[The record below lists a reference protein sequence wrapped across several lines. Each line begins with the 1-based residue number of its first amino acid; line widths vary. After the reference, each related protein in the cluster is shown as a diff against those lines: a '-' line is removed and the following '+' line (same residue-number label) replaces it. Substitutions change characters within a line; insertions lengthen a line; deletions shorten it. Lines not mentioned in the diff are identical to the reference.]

1 MRQRPPESAAGV
13 GGAGKLGAVRRS
25 RKLCV
30 VTTIGVTALLGAF
43 SSSASAATWAPC
55 TFAEVAIDCATYD
68 MPLDRSGVFPGATKV
83 RAMRMAAPE
92 GPRMGTLFVIAGGPG
107 QGSQAMMELMSSL
120 FGGANRYDVIA
131 IDQRGS
137 GYSEPLNCPRIESG
151 DFRFDGADPR
161 TDWAITQC
169 ADAIGGSRIAYNT
182 AEAVADLEAVREDLA
197 LGPVSLFGVSYGTKV
212 AMAYAKTYPATTRS
226 LLLDSL
232 VPTEEPSSF
241 DTDSIAALRRAL
253 GEICA
258 RRACRGINTAP
269 VSGLAKVASR
279 LAREPI
285 PAFSVSTTGRIVET
299 KIDDAALF
307 EIILQADFNLFFYN
321 QLPGAITRAL
331 RGDYAQIA
339 RLYAIA
345 TGSYSVDFSQT
356 AAKRAARK
364 APGPAKSITRKPGK
378 RINGRDAELLAA
390 FSNTMNVATTCA
402 DFNPPW
408 ARGDDLSGRQE
419 AIVAAA
425 NAIPDATFS
434 PFSRGTIRDNSLA
447 TICRGWRQSATAPA
461 IPAGP
466 LPTVP
471 TLALNGS
478 LDLRTPNAWAE
489 RSIAGNPAAQLA
501 IIPAT
506 GHSVIGT
513 DASGCALSLA
523 KRFLIFGAT
532 DGKCTSKAATLPIAP
547 LPSGS
552 INSVSTPRG
561 SCRGVSGRRCA
572 VAKRKVAAGY
582 LAMRDAIDQLVLGN
596 MFDGPGLYSGAW
608 YMDFDISEDLTEL
621 IPVSITMSGLSNV
634 AGTSVSG
641 SLDLTTF
648 PNSGGRLRVS
658 DDTGRDYR
666 ITYSGRIAY
675 DRADDRL
682 VLQARRGKERVTIRI
697 GGRSRARASKSFAV
711 SQKSLK
717 LRANY
722 GRAVGLAPNGSFAR

>member
-1 MRQRPPESAAGV
+1 M
-13 GGAGKLGAVRRS
+13 
-25 RKLCV
+25 
-30 VTTIGVTALLGAF
+30 TALCGAF
-43 SSSASAATWAPC
+43 SSSAWAATWAPC
-55 TFAEVAIDCATYD
+55 TFAEVSIDCATYD
-68 MPLDRSGVFPGATKV
+68 LPLDRSGVFPGTTKV

-107 QGSQAMMELMSSL
+107 QGSQAMMELMASL

-131 IDQRGS
+131 VDQRGS

-151 DFRFDGADPR
+151 SFRFDGADPR

-182 AEAVADLEAVREDLA
+182 AEAVADLEAVRQDLA

-212 AMAYAKTYPATTRS
+212 AMAYAKTHPSTTRS

-241 DTDSIAALRRAL
+241 DIDSIAALRRAL
-253 GEICA
+253 GEVCA
-258 RRACRGINTAP
+258 QRACRGINAAP
-269 VSGLAKVASR
+269 VSGLAKVAAR
-279 LAREPI
+279 LARDPI
-285 PAFSVSTTGRIVET
+285 PTFSVSQTGRIVET
-299 KIDDAALF
+299 KLNDAALF
-307 EIILQADFNLFFYN
+307 QIILQADFNLFFYN
-321 QLPGAITRAL
+321 QLPGAITSGL

-345 TGSYSVDFSQT
+345 TGSYSVDFSKK
-356 AAKRAARK
+356 AARRAARS
-364 APGPAKSITRKPGK
+364 APGGAKTITRKPGK
-378 RINGRDAELLAA
+378 RVTGRDAELLAA
-390 FSNTMNVATTCA
+390 FSNTMNIATTCA

-408 ARGDDLSGRQE
+408 ARGDDLNGRQE

-425 NAIPDATFS
+425 NAIPNEAFS
-434 PFSRGTIRDNSLA
+434 PFSRATIRDNSLA
-447 TICRGWRQSATAPA
+447 VICRGWRQSATAPA

-466 LPTVP
+466 LPAVP

-489 RSIAGNPAAQLA
+489 RSVAGNPAAQLS

-532 DGKCTSKAATLPIAP
+532 DGKCNSKAPTLPVAP

-552 INSVSTPRG
+552 INSVATPRG
-561 SCRGVSGRRCA
+561 SCRGVKGRRCTI
-572 VAKRKVAAGY
+572 AKRKIVAGY
-582 LAMRDAIDQLVLGN
+582 LAMRDSIDQLVLGN
-596 MFDGPGLYSGAW
+596 MFDGPGLYSGSW

-621 IPVSITMSGLSNV
+621 IPVSITMAGLSNV
-634 AGTSVSG
+634 AGTAVSG
-641 SLDLTTF
+641 SLDLATF
-648 PNSGGRLRVS
+648 PNASGKLRVS

-666 ITYSGRIAY
+666 ITFYGRLAY
-675 DRADDRL
+675 DRDDDRL
-682 VLQARRGKERVTIRI
+682 VLEARRGKERVTIRV
-697 GGRSRARASKSFAV
+697 GGRSRARANKTFAI
-711 SQKSLK
+711 SRNGLK